1 MISEYSLIE
10 NKRMIYENNKY
21 SSMIWLLIVASF
33 IFIAFFI
40 KDIYLIQLSLIVASF
55 YIIVNPIYIGMPLYW
70 IFAFS
75 TQYYVYS
82 NYSAA
87 RILGI
92 ALIFGLLIKVFI
104 ENINIMKSKYL
115 VLVAVIALYT
125 GASVLWSYDSTNAY
139 SDYLSLLINLI
150 IIILF
155 FINSI
160 NTVTLNSLIYVATLI
175 SVFFIL
181 IMIIDSGNLYEGI
194 ISGSID
200 RISMDEMQNPGE
212 FGRNLVIYF
221 GCLLFFMKYKSSLYW
236 LLNILSVAVCG
247 ILIVVSGSRSSIA
260 GLVVIV
266 LLNLILANRKRK
278 VSYKILVTM
287 TVFFIAVMLFLYSS
301 EEVLDKILNRYTIE
315 SIVTSQGSRRFV
327 LWELYSQHVIPENVI
342 FGVGIGGSS
351 EIAALASTNEV
362 LSIYL
367 KPAHNMYLQLF
378 IQLGIVGFLMFISLY
393 LNIIV
398 DYFRSK
404 KEDRITKELYF
415 YIFIALLVMAVG
427 EPMFFSKTFWIV
439 LMLLIHPDESEKEGL
454 IYADT

>member
-1 MISEYSLIE
+1 MISEYSLID
-10 NKRMIYENNKY
+10 NKRMLSGNNKY
-21 SSMIWLLIVASF
+21 SSIIWLLIVASF
-33 IFIAFFI
+33 LFIAFFI
-40 KDIYLIQLSLIVASF
+40 KDTYLIQLSLIIASF
-55 YIIVNPIYIGMPLYW
+55 YIIINPIYIGMPLYW

-82 NYSAA
+82 SYSAA

-92 ALIFGLLIKVFI
+92 ALIFGLLLKVII
-104 ENINIMKSKYL
+104 ENVNIKKSKYL
-115 VLVAVIALYT
+115 VLIAVIALYT
-125 GASVLWSYDSTNAY
+125 GASVLWSYDSANAY

-150 IIILF
+150 ILILF
-155 FINSI
+155 FINNI
-160 NTVTLNSLIYVATLI
+160 NTVTLNRLIYIATLI
-175 SVFFIL
+175 SVFFVL

-200 RISMDEMQNPGE
+200 RISMNEMQNPGE

-221 GCLLFFMKYKSSLYW
+221 GCLLFFMRYESSLYW

-247 ILIVVSGSRSSIA
+247 FLIVVSGSRSSIA
-260 GLVVIV
+260 GLVVIII
-266 LLNLILANRKRK
+266 LNLLLANRKRQ
-278 VSYKILVTM
+278 VSYKILLAVT
-287 TVFFIAVMLFLYSS
+287 FIIIAVMLFLHSS
-301 EEVLDKILNRYTIE
+301 EDALDKILSRYTIE
-315 SIVTSQGSRRFV
+315 SIVTSKGSRRFI
-327 LWELYSQHVIPENVI
+327 LWELYAQHVIPENVV

-351 EIAALASTNEV
+351 EIAALASTNEA

-367 KPAHNMYLQLF
+367 MPAHNMYLQLF
-378 IQLGIVGFLMFISLY
+378 IQLGIVGFSMFISLY
-393 LNIIV
+393 LNVIV
-398 DYFRSK
+398 DYFRRK

-439 LMLLIHPDESEKEGL
+439 LMLLIHPDKSEKEGL